1 MHAATLCGMDSAL
14 LSALA
19 VLAGSALGS
28 LTSIATSWLSQHVQF
43 RARLHSDDLRR
54 REQLYKTFIDE
65 ASRTYADALE
75 HNEVKVSNLI
85 NLYALVSRM
94 RILSSPQIVESADRV
109 VHVIVDTYLA
119 PNRTLRD
126 VRESL
131 GDHAMDVLL
140 QFSNACRDEL
150 QMGWPGGHPSHQD
163 AGPSFV
169 DLGRSANTGRGRAR
183 GS

>member
-1 MHAATLCGMDSAL
+1 MDSAL

-43 RARLHSDDLRR
+43 RARLDSDDLER
-54 REQLYKTFIDE
+54 REQLYKAFIEE

-75 HNEVKVSNLI
+75 HNEVKVSNLV

-94 RILSSPQIVESADRV
+94 RIVSSLQIVEHADRV

-126 VRESL
+126 VRKSL
-131 GDHAMDVLL
+131 GDPAMDVLL

-150 QMGWPGGHPSHQD
+150 QMGWPMGRPPHHV
-163 AGPSFV
+163 AAPSFV
-169 DLGRSANTGRGRAR
+169 DLGRLASTGQRRG
-183 GS
+183 